1 MDYQNED
8 CDLQQ
13 QGSRVVETIPA
24 SGLIHKSNLLIIRN
38 TLVRVI
44 ICYDFIILMQ

>member
-13 QGSRVVETIPA
+13 RSRVIETIPA

-44 ICYDFIILMQ
+44 I